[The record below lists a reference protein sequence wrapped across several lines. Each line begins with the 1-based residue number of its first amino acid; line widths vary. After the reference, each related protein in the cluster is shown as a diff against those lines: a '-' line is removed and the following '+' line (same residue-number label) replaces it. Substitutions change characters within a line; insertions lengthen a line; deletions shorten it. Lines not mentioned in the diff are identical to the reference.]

1 MKMEIAGITKGII
14 LLMIIIGTSG
24 YKSMAMDDTCF
35 PKGVAAVD
43 TIRDTTTPEGF
54 KDTWDKLEGA
64 GWKIIDVRK
73 INDGKLI
80 ELIGIRRRPSK
91 GYA

>member
-1 MKMEIAGITKGII
+1 MSM
-14 LLMIIIGTSG
+14 TS
-24 YKSMAMDDTCF
+24 
-35 PKGVAAVD
+35 
-43 TIRDTTTPEGF
+43 PEGF

>member
-1 MKMEIAGITKGII
+1 MLPIKIPVTASLYMS
-14 LLMIIIGTSG
+14 MTS
-24 YKSMAMDDTCF
+24 
-35 PKGVAAVD
+35 
-43 TIRDTTTPEGF
+43 PEGF